1 MQRGLVAR
9 SLRSTWFTALTYGGM
24 DEDVDNE
31 LVRKLIWSGMVTAST
46 ALAGLVAARLAGV
59 AYRRIF
65 NEEPPE

>member
-1 MQRGLVAR
+1 
-9 SLRSTWFTALTYGGM
+9 M
-24 DEDVDNE
+24 DND

-46 ALAGLVAARLAGV
+46 ALASLLAARLAGV